1 VLISDVITGR
11 YIVWKSLGRMW
22 GYIFLSLYSQ
32 AGESHLAGVPNAT
45 NYHLRKTQ
53 NKVAAAQTLCCKC
66 SLSQTNKKKT
76 VCIFCAAMHMCTFWA
91 YQGMLSPLVSV
102 CLYFHAL
109 HNCIHDSGD
118 NATVGTMQWLFNN
131 CLLAQSAKDLAIVT
145 QLELMWLA

>member
-1 VLISDVITGR
+1 MLQMF
-11 YIVWKSLGRMW
+11 IV
-22 GYIFLSLYSQ
+22 
-32 AGESHLAGVPNAT
+32 
-45 NYHLRKTQ
+45 
-53 NKVAAAQTLCCKC
+53 
-66 SLSQTNKKKT
+66 TNKQKET
-76 VCIFCAAMHMCTFWA
+76 SPGLQSVSFVLQCTFWA

-131 CLLAQSAKDLAIVT
+131 CLLAQSAKDLAIVA